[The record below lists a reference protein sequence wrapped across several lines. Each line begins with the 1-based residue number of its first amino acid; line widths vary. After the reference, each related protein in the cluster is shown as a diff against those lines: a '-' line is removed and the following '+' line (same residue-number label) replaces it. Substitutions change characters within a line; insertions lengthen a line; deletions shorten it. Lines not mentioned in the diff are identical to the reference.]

1 MNRSNEGCVVFE
13 PHEGPNWNRDSRR
26 ELVDLYLRQMGLPF
40 LAQHFE
46 VSQRDL
52 VRELSKLLLDVTEP
66 YENRFVKNYGA
77 KWNMVDDEKLQ
88 VCFRRGYSIAEIS
101 RLLGRDA
108 LGICFRIL
116 SNFDVVVPKE
126 TYSNLG
132 LEEYWATET
141 NPDGYKWM
149 ALV

>member
-1 MNRSNEGCVVFE
+1 MNRSNEGCLVFE
-13 PHEGPNWNRDSRR
+13 LDEGPNWNQDSRR
-26 ELVDLYLRQMGLPF
+26 ELIDFYLRRMGLPY

-77 KWNMVDDEKLQ
+77 KWSIVDDETLQ

-101 RLLGRDA
+101 CSLGRDV
-108 LGICFRIL
+108 LGVCFRIL
-116 SNFDVVVPKE
+116 TTFDVVVPKE
-126 TYSNLG
+126 TYSNLD
-132 LEEYWATET
+132 LEEYWANET
-141 NPDGYKWM
+141 NPDDYKQM